1 MSPSLLRPD
10 PLPREKARCRPT
22 VGPRVLV
29 VARWPVGGIRMHLG
43 YNVPALAEAGYRCT
57 FLVPED
63 GIAGLRHTL
72 AGVESCEFV
81 GLPAGASLR
90 QAVRRQ
96 LRSQAFGL
104 VHAHGVTAAAHA
116 CLASLGLGVPVAA
129 TLHEPLRQAQ
139 FAGLRGQVKR
149 WLLGR
154 ILARAAAV
162 VAVSPDS
169 RANLLRFLPNLRR
182 HDERIHTIAN
192 GIDTQRFQDVPRTGS
207 LRREL
212 EAANDTTLIGYLG
225 RFMPEK
231 GFPLLIEA
239 VDRLVRHGGVRPFH
253 VVAFGSGD
261 YRGEYQRAIE
271 RKGLSAYF
279 TLRDFVSDVADVLGQ
294 LDLVV
299 MPSLWEASS
308 LLALEVLSAGV
319 PLLGSNCPGL
329 YGVLTNTP
337 ARMFEAGVT
346 AELEVA
352 LREALARPWTE
363 AARAYAATARE
374 RYDNRRSAGQ
384 LIELYDRLTPWRQV
398 W

>member
-1 MSPSLLRPD
+1 MSTSLLQPD
-10 PLPREKARCRPT
+10 LLPREQGRSHQAL
-22 VGPRVLV
+22 GPRVLI

-57 FLVPED
+57 FLAPED
-63 GIAGLRHTL
+63 GLAGLRDTL
-72 AGVESCEFV
+72 AGIENCQFTAVPP
-81 GLPAGASLR
+81 GTSLWR
-90 QAVRRQ
+90 AVRQQ
-96 LRSQAFGL
+96 LRSTTFGL

-116 CLASLGLGVPVAA
+116 CLGSTGLGVPVAA

-154 ILARAAAV
+154 IMARAAAM

-182 HDERIHTIAN
+182 NDERIHTIPN
-192 GIDTQRFQDVPRTGS
+192 GIDTQRYQDVPRIGP
-207 LRREL
+207 LRDEL
-212 EAANDTTLIGYLG
+212 GIADDTTLIGYLG

-239 VDRLVRHGGVRPFH
+239 VDRLAKHGGVKPFH
-253 VVAFGSGD
+253 VVAFGSHD
-261 YRGEYQRAIE
+261 YRVEYQRTIE
-271 RKGLSAYF
+271 RKGLASYF
-279 TLRDFVSDVADVLGQ
+279 TLRDFVSDVTSVLGQ

-308 LLALEVLSAGV
+308 LLVLEVLSAGV
-319 PLLGSNCPGL
+319 PLLGSNCTGL

-337 ARMFEAGVT
+337 SRMFEAGVA
-346 AELEVA
+346 AELEVG
-352 LREALARPWTE
+352 LREALAQPWTE
-363 AARAYAATARE
+363 AAREFAATARE
-374 RYDNRRSAGQ
+374 RFDNRHSARK
-384 LIELYDRLTPWRQV
+384 LVELYDRLTS
-398 W
+398 